1 MNFTVDSASGTF
13 AYEGTDCVGSTSAP
27 LINGGGIVP
36 IYSASSTIQPGSW
49 VSILGTNLA
58 SAAATWNGDFP
69 TLLGGTSVTINN
81 KPAYLWYVSP
91 GQINLQAPDD
101 SATGTVPVTVTSR
114 LDGKHVAGII
124 LRSDRSGLYGGGTYD
139 ILGPAGNSFGY
150 QTVPARAG
158 DTLALFGVGFGPT
171 NPTVPAGQ
179 PFSGAAPTT
188 NRAAISINGAVV
200 TPSFAGLTAAGLYQ
214 INLTLPPG
222 LGSGEVSLLA
232 SVNGVLTQIG
242 VLISLQ

>member
-49 VSILGTNLA
+49 VSIFGTNLA

-101 SATGTVPVTVTSR
+101 SATGTVPVTVTTAASTENT
-114 LDGKHVAGII
+114 L
-124 LRSDRSGLYGGGTYD
+124 
-139 ILGPAGNSFGY
+139 PAS
-150 QTVPARAG
+150 
-158 DTLALFGVGFGPT
+158 
-171 NPTVPAGQ
+171 
-179 PFSGAAPTT
+179 
-188 NRAAISINGAVV
+188 
-200 TPSFAGLTAAGLYQ
+200 SFARIALVSTEAALM
-214 INLTLPPG
+214 TLSDLRAIHSAIRPF
-222 LGSGEVSLLA
+222 LLA
-232 SVNGVLTQIG
+232 RVIRWRFLA
-242 VLISLQ
+242 